1 MRCTPASPRHT
12 PRMRCVGHALSSSR
26 SQSSPLGQLQRW
38 TATRGTPCS
47 QISQI
52 SQISQTQSRPGS
64 WTGVCAT
71 TPPFSEGERGQG
83 EANVEA
89 TKSLK
94 RAARQSNQEVYDKLI
109 DVFHK
114 KKSSPEDWKKLI
126 VYSAQWPTL
135 APGVFARLDQLADEN
150 YGDDPDGQLE
160 LRRFKRRLEG
170 VSQSMAGHFA
180 LLEEFRGSSSAEWE
194 GLVAARRKL
203 MGPEFFEY
211 IELRIRATLAAGV
224 RQSGAK
230 GVDGGGDGGGVGAG
244 DGRQEEAVGQPVR
257 QEAEQLAAL
266 GTQLSVMVDA
276 YDRVV
281 QDTEALDSASQN
293 FADLLQ
299 SESMEKA
306 EAKLDELAATG
317 KLDPALLL
325 TMAKAY
331 SGVKETDIT
340 KEEVKDVMAH
350 LYFKAKE
357 KFAAQAPVEA
367 RILKFLL
374 SVQGESERIELLEQA
389 FQPGPELATSNEDYL
404 HTTPHALLNTIENI
418 LMVYDSSSSGATA
431 RAEME
436 RASSGPSS
444 MAGQA
449 AGLMNPEVIESMRG
463 LRDLIRK
470 RY

>member
-1 MRCTPASPRHT
+1 M
-12 PRMRCVGHALSSSR
+12 
-26 SQSSPLGQLQRW
+26 
-38 TATRGTPCS
+38 
-47 QISQI
+47 
-52 SQISQTQSRPGS
+52 
-64 WTGVCAT
+64 
-71 TPPFSEGERGQG
+71 QG
-83 EANVEA
+83 NADVESTKSTKS

-94 RAARQSNQEVYDKLI
+94 QEARQSNQEVYDKLI
-109 DVFHK
+109 EVFQK

-135 APGVFARLDQLADEN
+135 APGVFARLDQLAEEN

-170 VSQSMAGHFA
+170 VSKSMGGHFA

-224 RQSGAK
+224 RQSSAK
-230 GVDGGGDGGGVGAG
+230 GGDGGGQEG
-244 DGRQEEAVGQPVR
+244 DGDGQRDGGEAASL
-257 QEAEQLAAL
+257 EAEQLAAL

-281 QDTEALDSASQN
+281 EDTQALDSASQN

-357 KFAAQAPVEA
+357 KFAAQAPAEA

-374 SVQGESERIELLEQA
+374 SVEGESERIELLEQA
-389 FQPGPELATSNEDYL
+389 FQPGPELVTSNEDYL
-404 HTTPHALLNTIENI
+404 HTTPDALLNTIENI

>member
-1 MRCTPASPRHT
+1 M
-12 PRMRCVGHALSSSR
+12 
-26 SQSSPLGQLQRW
+26 
-38 TATRGTPCS
+38 
-47 QISQI
+47 
-52 SQISQTQSRPGS
+52 
-64 WTGVCAT
+64 GVCAA
-71 TPPFSEGERGQG
+71 TPPSSNGQG
-83 EANVEA
+83 DDAASDAVA
-89 TKSLK
+89 STPSLR
-94 RAARQSNQEVYDKLI
+94 RAAQQSNQEVYDTLI
-109 DVFHK
+109 DVFQK

-135 APGVFARLDQLADEN
+135 APGVFARLDQLAEEN
-150 YGDDPDGQLE
+150 YADDPDGQLE

-170 VSQSMAGHFA
+170 VSRSMAGHFG

-194 GLVAARRKL
+194 GLVATRRAL

-211 IELRIRATLAAGV
+211 IELRIRAALAASA

-230 GVDGGGDGGGVGAG
+230 QQDGGEDGGEDGGGDGGEDGGGA
-244 DGRQEEAVGQPVR
+244 EGQVASL
-257 QEAEQLAAL
+257 EAEQLAAL
-266 GTQLSVMVDA
+266 GTQLSVIVDA
-276 YDRVV
+276 YDRVAE
-281 QDTEALDSASQN
+281 DTQALDSASMN

-299 SESMEKA
+299 SESMEQA

-357 KFAAQAPVEA
+357 KFAAQAPAEA

-374 SVQGESERIELLEQA
+374 SVEGESERIELLDQA
-389 FQPGPELATSNEDYL
+389 FQPGTELVTSNEDYL
-404 HTTPHALLNTIENI
+404 HTTPDALLNTIENI

-449 AGLMNPEVIESMRG
+449 AGLMNPEVIESMRR
-463 LRDLIRK
+463 LRDLIRS

>member
-1 MRCTPASPRHT
+1 
-12 PRMRCVGHALSSSR
+12 V
-26 SQSSPLGQLQRW
+26 
-38 TATRGTPCS
+38 
-47 QISQI
+47 
-52 SQISQTQSRPGS
+52 
-64 WTGVCAT
+64 
-71 TPPFSEGERGQG
+71 QG
-83 EANVEA
+83 NADVESTKS

-94 RAARQSNQEVYDKLI
+94 QEARQSNQEVYDKLI
-109 DVFHK
+109 EVFQK

-135 APGVFARLDQLADEN
+135 APGVFARLDQLAEEN

-170 VSQSMAGHFA
+170 VSKSMGGHFA

-224 RQSGAK
+224 RQSSAK
-230 GVDGGGDGGGVGAG
+230 GGDGGGQEG
-244 DGRQEEAVGQPVR
+244 DGDGQRDGGEAASL
-257 QEAEQLAAL
+257 EAEQLAAL

-281 QDTEALDSASQN
+281 EDTQALDSASQN

-357 KFAAQAPVEA
+357 KFAAQAPAEA

-374 SVQGESERIELLEQA
+374 SVEGESERIELLEQA
-389 FQPGPELATSNEDYL
+389 FQPGPELVTSNEDYL
-404 HTTPHALLNTIENI
+404 HTTPDALLNTIENI

>member
-1 MRCTPASPRHT
+1 M
-12 PRMRCVGHALSSSR
+12 
-26 SQSSPLGQLQRW
+26 
-38 TATRGTPCS
+38 
-47 QISQI
+47 
-52 SQISQTQSRPGS
+52 
-64 WTGVCAT
+64 GVCAA
-71 TPPFSEGERGQG
+71 TPPSSKGQG
-83 EANVEA
+83 DDAASDAVA
-89 TKSLK
+89 STPSLR
-94 RAARQSNQEVYDKLI
+94 RAAQQSNQEVYDTLI
-109 DVFHK
+109 DVFQK

-135 APGVFARLDQLADEN
+135 APGVFARLDQLAEEN
-150 YGDDPDGQLE
+150 YADDPDGQLE

-170 VSQSMAGHFA
+170 VSRSMAGHFG
-180 LLEEFRGSSSAEWE
+180 LMEEFRGSSSAEWE
-194 GLVAARRKL
+194 GLVATRRAL

-211 IELRIRATLAAGV
+211 IELRIRAALAASA

-230 GVDGGGDGGGVGAG
+230 QEDGGGA
-244 DGRQEEAVGQPVR
+244 EGQVASL
-257 QEAEQLAAL
+257 EAEQLAAL
-266 GTQLSVMVDA
+266 GTQLSVIVDA
-276 YDRVV
+276 YDRVAE
-281 QDTEALDSASQN
+281 DTQALDSASMN

-299 SESMEKA
+299 SESMEQA

-357 KFAAQAPVEA
+357 KFAAQAPAEA

-374 SVQGESERIELLEQA
+374 SVEGESERIELLDQA
-389 FQPGPELATSNEDYL
+389 FQPGPELVTSNEDYL
-404 HTTPHALLNTIENI
+404 HTTPDALLNTIENI

-449 AGLMNPEVIESMRG
+449 AGLMNPEVIESMRR
-463 LRDLIRK
+463 LRDLIRS

>member
-1 MRCTPASPRHT
+1 M
-12 PRMRCVGHALSSSR
+12 
-26 SQSSPLGQLQRW
+26 
-38 TATRGTPCS
+38 
-47 QISQI
+47 
-52 SQISQTQSRPGS
+52 
-64 WTGVCAT
+64 GVCAA
-71 TPPFSEGERGQG
+71 TPPSSKGQG
-83 EANVEA
+83 DDAASDAVA
-89 TKSLK
+89 STPSLR
-94 RAARQSNQEVYDKLI
+94 RAAQQSNQEVYDTLI
-109 DVFHK
+109 DVFQK

-135 APGVFARLDQLADEN
+135 APGVFARLDQLAEEN
-150 YGDDPDGQLE
+150 YADDPDGQLE

-170 VSQSMAGHFA
+170 VSRSMAGHFG

-194 GLVAARRKL
+194 GLVATRRAL

-211 IELRIRATLAAGV
+211 IELRIRAALFLAASA
-224 RQSGAK
+224 RQSSQS
-230 GVDGGGDGGGVGAG
+230 GVEFDDGEDDGEDGGEDGGEKKIASL
-244 DGRQEEAVGQPVR
+244 
-257 QEAEQLAAL
+257 EAEQLAAL
-266 GTQLSVMVDA
+266 GTQLSVIVDA
-276 YDRVV
+276 YDRVAE
-281 QDTEALDSASQN
+281 DTQALDSASMN

-299 SESMEKA
+299 SESMEQA

-357 KFAAQAPVEA
+357 KFAAQAPAEA

-374 SVQGESERIELLEQA
+374 SVEGESERIELLDQA
-389 FQPGPELATSNEDYL
+389 FQPGPELVTSNEDYL
-404 HTTPHALLNTIENI
+404 HTTPDALLNTIENI

-436 RASSGPSS
+436 RAASSSGPSS

-449 AGLMNPEVIESMRG
+449 AGLMNPEVIESMRR
-463 LRDLIRK
+463 LRDLIRS

>member
-1 MRCTPASPRHT
+1 MRCIRPSPRPPPPLRT
-12 PRMRCVGHALSSSR
+12 IGHVVSSPCSLP
-26 SQSSPLGQLQRW
+26 SPLGQVRRCTVPSGAHSSSRLGFGTW
-38 TATRGTPCS
+38 TS
-47 QISQI
+47 
-52 SQISQTQSRPGS
+52 
-64 WTGVCAT
+64 VCAA
-71 TPPFSEGERGQG
+71 TPQSSEGQDGRVGG
-83 EANVEA
+83 ES
-89 TKSLK
+89 TKSLR
-94 RAARQSNQEVYDKLI
+94 RAAQQSNQEVHDKLI
-109 DVFHK
+109 DVFQK

-126 VYSAQWPTL
+126 VYSAQWPAL
-135 APGVFARLDQLADEN
+135 APGVFARLDQLAEEN
-150 YGDDPDGQLE
+150 YADDPDGQLE

-211 IELRIRATLAAGV
+211 IELRIRATLAAGA
-224 RQSGAK
+224 RQSGSK
-230 GVDGGGDGGGVGAG
+230 GSDGGETDVGETGGEAAGQGAS
-244 DGRQEEAVGQPVR
+244 V
-257 QEAEQLAAL
+257 EAEQLAAL
-266 GTQLSVMVDA
+266 GTQLSVIVDA
-276 YDRVV
+276 YDRVIE
-281 QDTEALDSASQN
+281 DTQALDSASQN

-357 KFAAQAPVEA
+357 KFAAQAPAEA

-389 FQPGPELATSNEDYL
+389 FQPGPDLATSNEDYL
-404 HTTPHALLNTIENI
+404 HTTPDALLNTIENI

-431 RAEME
+431 RAELE

-449 AGLMNPEVIESMRG
+449 AGLMNPEVIENMRG

>member
-1 MRCTPASPRHT
+1 
-12 PRMRCVGHALSSSR
+12 
-26 SQSSPLGQLQRW
+26 
-38 TATRGTPCS
+38 
-47 QISQI
+47 
-52 SQISQTQSRPGS
+52 
-64 WTGVCAT
+64 
-71 TPPFSEGERGQG
+71 
-83 EANVEA
+83 
-89 TKSLK
+89 
-94 RAARQSNQEVYDKLI
+94 VYDTLI
-109 DVFHK
+109 DVFQK

-135 APGVFARLDQLADEN
+135 APGVFARLDQLAEEN
-150 YGDDPDGQLE
+150 YADDPDGQLE

-170 VSQSMAGHFA
+170 VSRSMAGHFG

-194 GLVAARRKL
+194 GLVATRRAL

-211 IELRIRATLAAGV
+211 IELRIRAALILAASA

-230 GVDGGGDGGGVGAG
+230 QQDGGEDGGEDGGGA
-244 DGRQEEAVGQPVR
+244 EGQVASL
-257 QEAEQLAAL
+257 EAEQLAAL
-266 GTQLSVMVDA
+266 GTQLSVIVDA
-276 YDRVV
+276 YDRVAE
-281 QDTEALDSASQN
+281 DTQALDSASMN

-299 SESMEKA
+299 SESMEQA

-357 KFAAQAPVEA
+357 KFAAQAPAEA

-374 SVQGESERIELLEQA
+374 SVEGESERIELLDQA
-389 FQPGPELATSNEDYL
+389 FQPGPELVTSNEDYL
-404 HTTPHALLNTIENI
+404 HTTPDALLNTIENI

-449 AGLMNPEVIESMRG
+449 AGLMNPEVIESMRR
-463 LRDLIRK
+463 LRDLIRS

>member
-1 MRCTPASPRHT
+1 M
-12 PRMRCVGHALSSSR
+12 
-26 SQSSPLGQLQRW
+26 
-38 TATRGTPCS
+38 
-47 QISQI
+47 
-52 SQISQTQSRPGS
+52 
-64 WTGVCAT
+64 
-71 TPPFSEGERGQG
+71 QG
-83 EANVEA
+83 NADVESTKS

-94 RAARQSNQEVYDKLI
+94 QEARQSNQEVYDKLI
-109 DVFHK
+109 EVFQK

-135 APGVFARLDQLADEN
+135 APGVFARLDQLAEEN
-150 YGDDPDGQLE
+150 YGDDPDGRLE

-170 VSQSMAGHFA
+170 VSKSMGGHFA

-224 RQSGAK
+224 RQSSAK
-230 GVDGGGDGGGVGAG
+230 GGDGGGQEG
-244 DGRQEEAVGQPVR
+244 DGDGGEAASL
-257 QEAEQLAAL
+257 EAEQLAAL

-281 QDTEALDSASQN
+281 EDTQALDSASQN

-357 KFAAQAPVEA
+357 KFAAQAPAEA

-374 SVQGESERIELLEQA
+374 SVEGESERIELLEQA
-389 FQPGPELATSNEDYL
+389 FQPGPELVTSNEDYL
-404 HTTPHALLNTIENI
+404 HTTPDALLNTIENI

>member
-1 MRCTPASPRHT
+1 M
-12 PRMRCVGHALSSSR
+12 
-26 SQSSPLGQLQRW
+26 
-38 TATRGTPCS
+38 
-47 QISQI
+47 
-52 SQISQTQSRPGS
+52 
-64 WTGVCAT
+64 
-71 TPPFSEGERGQG
+71 QG
-83 EANVEA
+83 NADVESTKS

-94 RAARQSNQEVYDKLI
+94 QEARQSNQEVYDKLI
-109 DVFHK
+109 EVFQK

-135 APGVFARLDQLADEN
+135 APGVFARLDQLAEEN

-170 VSQSMAGHFA
+170 VSKSMGGHFA

-224 RQSGAK
+224 RQSSAK
-230 GVDGGGDGGGVGAG
+230 GGDGGGQEG
-244 DGRQEEAVGQPVR
+244 DGDGQRDGGEAASL
-257 QEAEQLAAL
+257 EAEQLAAL

-281 QDTEALDSASQN
+281 EDTQALDSASQN

-357 KFAAQAPVEA
+357 KFAAQAPAEA

-374 SVQGESERIELLEQA
+374 SVEGESERIELLEQA
-389 FQPGPELATSNEDYL
+389 FQPGPELVTSNEDYL
-404 HTTPHALLNTIENI
+404 HTTPDALLNTIENI

>member
-1 MRCTPASPRHT
+1 MHRVCTSSLMRCTPASPRHT

-203 MGPEFFEY
+203 MG
-211 IELRIRATLAAGV
+211 
-224 RQSGAK
+224 
-230 GVDGGGDGGGVGAG
+230 
-244 DGRQEEAVGQPVR
+244 
-257 QEAEQLAAL
+257 
-266 GTQLSVMVDA
+266 
-276 YDRVV
+276 
-281 QDTEALDSASQN
+281 
-293 FADLLQ
+293 
-299 SESMEKA
+299 
-306 EAKLDELAATG
+306 
-317 KLDPALLL
+317 
-325 TMAKAY
+325 
-331 SGVKETDIT
+331 
-340 KEEVKDVMAH
+340 
-350 LYFKAKE
+350 
-357 KFAAQAPVEA
+357 A
-367 RILKFLL
+367 RIFR
-374 SVQGESERIELLEQA
+374 V
-389 FQPGPELATSNEDYL
+389 
-404 HTTPHALLNTIENI
+404 H
-418 LMVYDSSSSGATA
+418 
-431 RAEME
+431 
-436 RASSGPSS
+436 RASDTGDVGCRRAAIRGQGGRWRWRWWWRWWWRRGRRRAARGGRGSTRASG
-444 MAGQA
+444 G
-449 AGLMNPEVIESMRG
+449 
-463 LRDLIRK
+463 
-470 RY
+470 

>member
-1 MRCTPASPRHT
+1 
-12 PRMRCVGHALSSSR
+12 
-26 SQSSPLGQLQRW
+26 
-38 TATRGTPCS
+38 
-47 QISQI
+47 
-52 SQISQTQSRPGS
+52 
-64 WTGVCAT
+64 
-71 TPPFSEGERGQG
+71 
-83 EANVEA
+83 
-89 TKSLK
+89 
-94 RAARQSNQEVYDKLI
+94 
-109 DVFHK
+109 
-114 KKSSPEDWKKLI
+114 
-126 VYSAQWPTL
+126 
-135 APGVFARLDQLADEN
+135 
-150 YGDDPDGQLE
+150 
-160 LRRFKRRLEG
+160 
-170 VSQSMAGHFA
+170 
-180 LLEEFRGSSSAEWE
+180 
-194 GLVAARRKL
+194 
-203 MGPEFFEY
+203 
-211 IELRIRATLAAGV
+211 
-224 RQSGAK
+224 
-230 GVDGGGDGGGVGAG
+230 
-244 DGRQEEAVGQPVR
+244 
-257 QEAEQLAAL
+257 
-266 GTQLSVMVDA
+266 MVDA

-418 LMVYDSSSSGATA
+418 LMVYDSSSSGGNGTRGDGAC
-431 RAEME
+431 EQWPVE
-436 RASSGPSS
+436 HGG
-444 MAGQA
+444 AGGGA
-449 AGLMNPEVIESMRG
+449 DESRG
-463 LRDLIRK
+463 H
-470 RY
+470 